1 MNIVRL
7 EDAGQGLFL
16 VGDDVDG
23 FAVQLFFELVEAGQQ
38 RYPCRLGPGG
48 VMKKVLILGAG
59 AVARPAV
66 GYLLEKEGVAVVV
79 ADQDPAKAEAVVA
92 GHPKGRG
99 VALDAADTTALDRAV
114 AAADIVVSLLPFT
127 LHPVVAKMCLAR
139 AKHLVTASY
148 VKEEMQALD
157 RQARDKGLIFLNEVG
172 VDPGLDHMS
181 AMQIIDA
188 VRAEGGRIDSFFSY
202 CGGLPALES
211 NNNPLGYK
219 FSWSPEGAMMA
230 ATNDGRYM
238 EHGKIYEVPGGDLFK
253 HYWLKSVPG
262 AGVFEAYVNRD
273 ALPYLKIY
281 GIEDAA
287 GIYRGTLRN
296 VGYCETWDFIKQ
308 LGLLNRKMKFDFD
321 EVTPREVLANIVNCP
336 GADVRAA
343 VAAYLNIPEHALT
356 LKKLEWLGLLSDRK
370 LPIGTASV
378 FEMFSYTLKHRLVYD
393 EGEMD
398 LLVMH
403 HEFEA
408 IYPGLPRQRIQ
419 STLIDRGDPEG
430 DSSMSRT
437 VGYPVGIAA
446 GLVAEDRI
454 DQTGVLRPVSPE
466 IYKPVLAECEGLGIH
481 FKECRSDLDT
491 DEPSCWG
498 D

>member
-1 MNIVRL
+1 
-7 EDAGQGLFL
+7 
-16 VGDDVDG
+16 
-23 FAVQLFFELVEAGQQ
+23 
-38 RYPCRLGPGG
+38 
-48 VMKKVLILGAG
+48 MKQVLILGAG

-66 GYLLEKEGVAVVV
+66 GYLLEKADLEVIV
-79 ADQDPAKAEAVVA
+79 ADQNPAKAEILVA
-92 GHPKGRG
+92 GHPNGRAA
-99 VALDAADTTALDRAV
+99 ALDAGDAPTLEKTI
-114 AAADIVVSLLPFT
+114 AAADIVVSLLPWT
-127 LHPVVAKMCLAR
+127 LHPVVARLCLAHS
-139 AKHLVTASY
+139 KHLVTASY
-148 VKEEMQALD
+148 VKEDMQAMD
-157 RQARDKGLIFLNEVG
+157 REVRDKGLIFLNEVG

-188 VRAEGGRIDSFFSY
+188 VRAEGGKVDSFFSY
-202 CGGLPALES
+202 CGGLPSRES

-238 EHGKIYEVPGGDLFK
+238 EHGKVYEVPGSDLFK

-273 ALPYLKIY
+273 ALPYLEIY
-281 GIEDAA
+281 GIEDAS

-296 VGYCETWDFIKQ
+296 IGYCGTWDFIKQ

-321 EVTPREVLANIVNCP
+321 EVTPREVMANIVRCP
-336 GADVRAA
+336 ETEVRAG
-343 VAAYLNIPEHALT
+343 VAAFLNIPEHALT

-378 FEMFSYTLKHRLVYD
+378 FDMFAYTLKSRLVYD
-393 EGEMD
+393 EGETD

-408 IYPGLPRQRIQ
+408 VYPGLPRRRIQ
-419 STLIDRGDPEG
+419 STLIERGDPGG

-446 GLVAEDRI
+446 SLIADGKIA
-454 DQTGVLRPVSPE
+454 QTGVLRPVSPE
-466 IYKPVLAECEGLGIH
+466 IYTPVLAECGRLGIR
-481 FKECRSDLDT
+481 FSERRSDLGA
-491 DEPSCWG
+491 DELSYWG

>member
-1 MNIVRL
+1 
-7 EDAGQGLFL
+7 
-16 VGDDVDG
+16 
-23 FAVQLFFELVEAGQQ
+23 
-38 RYPCRLGPGG
+38 
-48 VMKKVLILGAG
+48 MKKVLILGAG

-99 VALDAADTTALDRAV
+99 VALDAADTTSLDRAI
-114 AAADIVVSLLPFT
+114 AAADIVVSLLPWT
-127 LHPVVAKMCLAR
+127 LHPVVAKICLNR

-219 FSWSPEGAMMA
+219 FSWSPEGAMLA

-238 EHGKIYEVPGGDLFK
+238 EHGKVYEVPGSDLFK

-273 ALPYLKIY
+273 ALPYMKVY
-281 GIEDAA
+281 GIEDVS
-287 GIYRGTLRN
+287 GMYRGTLRN
-296 VGYCETWDFIKQ
+296 IGYCETWDFIKQ
-308 LGLLNRKMKFDFD
+308 LGLLNQKMKFDFD
-321 EVTPREVLANIVNCP
+321 DVTPREVMASIVNCP
-336 GADVRAA
+336 ETDVRAGI
-343 VAAYLNIPEHALT
+343 AAYLKIPEHSLT

-370 LPIGTASV
+370 LKIGVASV
-378 FEMFSYTLKHRLVYD
+378 FEMLSHTLKHLLVYG

-408 IYPGLPRQRIQ
+408 VYPGLPYQRIQ
-419 STLIDRGDPEG
+419 STLIDHGDPDG
-430 DSSMSRT
+430 YSSMART

-446 GLVAEDRI
+446 GLIAGGKISQR
-454 DQTGVLRPVSPE
+454 GVLRPVMAE
-466 IYKPVLAECEGLGIH
+466 IYTPVLSECERLGIR
-481 FKECRSDLDT
+481 FEERRSDLDK
-491 DEPSCWG
+491 DERSYWG

>member
-1 MNIVRL
+1 MLKMR
-7 EDAGQGLFL
+7 
-16 VGDDVDG
+16 
-23 FAVQLFFELVEAGQQ
+23 
-38 RYPCRLGPGG
+38 CRPS
-48 VMKKVLILGAG
+48 IR
-59 AVARPAV
+59 RPR
-66 GYLLEKEGVAVVV
+66 E
-79 ADQDPAKAEAVVA
+79 
-92 GHPKGRG
+92 
-99 VALDAADTTALDRAV
+99 
-114 AAADIVVSLLPFT
+114 
-127 LHPVVAKMCLAR
+127 
-139 AKHLVTASY
+139 
-148 VKEEMQALD
+148 
-157 RQARDKGLIFLNEVG
+157 KGLIFLNEVG

-181 AMQIIDA
+181 AMQIIDK
-188 VRAEGGRIDSFFSY
+188 VKQDGGRIDSFFSY

-219 FSWSPEGAMMA
+219 FSWSPEGAMLA

-238 EHGKIYEVPGGDLFK
+238 EHGKIIEVPGDELFK

-296 VGYCETWDFIKQ
+296 IGYCETWDFIKQ

-321 EVTPREVLANIVNCP
+321 EVSPREVLANIINCR
-336 GADVRAA
+336 GKDLRKGVS
-343 VAAYLNIPEHALT
+343 AYLNIPEHSLT

-370 LPIGTASV
+370 LKIGTASV
-378 FEMFSYTLKHRLVYD
+378 FEMFAHTLKNRLVYD

-408 IYPGLPRQRIQ
+408 IYPDLPRQRIQ
-419 STLIDRGDPEG
+419 STLIDCGIPG
-430 DSSMSRT
+430 KDSSMSRT

-446 GLVAEDRI
+446 SLLAQEKI
-454 DQTGVLRPVSPE
+454 TLTGVLRPVHPQ
-466 IYKPVLAECEGLGIH
+466 IYEPILAECQRMDIC
-481 FKECRSDLDT
+481 FKERRSDLDA
-491 DEPSCWG
+491 DERSYWG

>member
-1 MNIVRL
+1 
-7 EDAGQGLFL
+7 
-16 VGDDVDG
+16 
-23 FAVQLFFELVEAGQQ
+23 
-38 RYPCRLGPGG
+38 
-48 VMKKVLILGAG
+48 MKQVLILGAG

-66 GYLLEKEGVAVVV
+66 GYLLEKEGVEVVV
-79 ADQDPAKAEAVVA
+79 ASRNPEKAEALVA
-92 GHPKGRG
+92 GHPGGRA
-99 VALDAADTTALDRAV
+99 VALDAGDAPLLERTI
-114 AAADIVVSLLPFT
+114 AAADIVVSLLPWT
-127 LHPVVAKMCLAR
+127 LHPVVAKLCLAHG
-139 AKHLVTASY
+139 KHMVTTSY
-148 VKEEMQALD
+148 VKEEIQAMD
-157 RQARDKGLIFLNEVG
+157 REARDKGLIFLNEVG

-188 VRAEGGRIDSFFSY
+188 VRAEGGKIDNFFSY

-219 FSWSPEGAMMA
+219 FSWSPEGAMLA
-230 ATNDGRYM
+230 ATNDGRYK
-238 EHGKIYEVPGGDLFK
+238 EHDQVYEVPGRDLFK

-273 ALPYLKIY
+273 ALPYLEIY
-281 GIEDAA
+281 GIEDAS

-296 VGYCETWDFIKQ
+296 VGYCETWDCIKQ

-336 GADVRAA
+336 ETNVRAG
-343 VAAYLNIPEHALT
+343 VAAYLKIPEHSLT

-370 LPIGTASV
+370 LRIGTASV
-378 FEMFSYTLKHRLVYD
+378 FEMFAYTLKSRLVYD

-408 IYPGLPRQRIQ
+408 IYPDQPRQRIQ
-419 STLIDRGDPEG
+419 STLIDRGDSEG

-437 VGYPVGIAA
+437 VGYPAGISAS
-446 GLVAEDRI
+446 LVAEDRI
-454 DQTGVLRPVSPE
+454 AQRGVLRPVSAE
-466 IYKPVLAECEGLGIH
+466 IYRPVLAECERLGIH
-481 FKECRSDLDT
+481 FKEQRSDLDT
-491 DEPSCWG
+491 DELSYWG

>member
-1 MNIVRL
+1 
-7 EDAGQGLFL
+7 
-16 VGDDVDG
+16 
-23 FAVQLFFELVEAGQQ
+23 
-38 RYPCRLGPGG
+38 
-48 VMKKVLILGAG
+48 MKQILILGAG
-59 AVARPAV
+59 LVARPAV
-66 GYLLEKEGVAVVV
+66 RYLLEKKGLQIVL
-79 ADQDPAKAEAVVA
+79 ADQAVDKAHAIVA
-92 GHPKGRG
+92 GHANG
-99 VALDAADTTALDRAV
+99 RAV
-114 AAADIVVSLLPFT
+114 PMDVNDEVLLAGQIAAADIVVSLLPWT
-127 LHPVVAKMCLAR
+127 LHPLVARFCLAHG
-139 AKHLVTASY
+139 KHLVTASY
-148 VKEEMQALD
+148 VKAEMQAMD
-157 RQARDKGLIFLNEVG
+157 REVRDKELVFLNEVG

-188 VRAEGGRIDSFFSY
+188 VRNEGGRIDSFFSY

-219 FSWSPEGAMMA
+219 FSWSPDGAMLA

-238 EHGKIYEVPGGDLFK
+238 EHGKVIDVPGEALFQ

-273 ALPYLKIY
+273 ALPYREIY

-287 GIYRGTLRN
+287 GMYRGTLRN
-296 VGYCETWDFIKQ
+296 IGYCETWDFFKQ

-321 EVTPREVLANIVNCP
+321 EVTPREVLANMVNCREQ
-336 GADVRAA
+336 DVRAG
-343 VAAYLNIPEHALT
+343 VAAYLGIPEHSLT
-356 LKKLEWLGLLSDRK
+356 LKKLEWLGLLSDRRLK
-370 LPIGTASV
+370 IGTASV
-378 FEMFSYTLKHRLVYD
+378 FDMFAHTLKHRLVYD

-419 STLIDRGDPEG
+419 STLIDYGIPGG

-446 GLVAEDRI
+446 GLLAEGKI
-454 DQTGVLRPVSPE
+454 DLTGVLRPVHAQ
-466 IYKPVLAECEGLGIH
+466 IYAPILAECRRLGIR
-481 FKECRSDLDT
+481 FKERRSDLHA
-491 DEPSCWG
+491 DERSYWG

>member
-1 MNIVRL
+1 
-7 EDAGQGLFL
+7 
-16 VGDDVDG
+16 
-23 FAVQLFFELVEAGQQ
+23 
-38 RYPCRLGPGG
+38 
-48 VMKKVLILGAG
+48 MKQVLILGAG

-66 GYLLEKEGVAVVV
+66 GYLLEKKGVKVVV
-79 ADQDPAKAEAVVA
+79 ADQDPRKAEAIVS
-92 GHPKGRG
+92 GHPNGRA
-99 VALDAADTTALDRAV
+99 VALDAADTSALEGYIAT
-114 AAADIVVSLLPFT
+114 ADIVVSLLPWT
-127 LHPVVAKMCLAR
+127 LHPVVARLCLAR
-139 AKHLVTASY
+139 GKHMVTASY
-148 VKEEMQALD
+148 VKEEMQAMD
-157 RQARDKGLIFLNEVG
+157 REAQEKGLILLNEVG

-181 AMQIIDA
+181 AMKIIDA

-273 ALPYLKIY
+273 AMPYLEIY
-281 GIEDAA
+281 GIQDAT

-296 VGYCETWDFIKQ
+296 IGYCETWDFIKQ

-321 EVTPREVLANIVNCP
+321 EVTPREVLANIVRCP
-336 GADVRAA
+336 ETDVRAG
-343 VAAYLNIPEHALT
+343 VAANLNIPEHALT

-370 LPIGTASV
+370 IPIGTASV
-378 FEMFSYTLKHRLVYD
+378 FDMFAYTLKSRLVYD

-408 IYPGLPRQRIQ
+408 LYPGQPRQRIQ
-419 STLIDRGDPEG
+419 STLIDHGDPEG

-446 GLVAEDRI
+446 GLVAEDKI
-454 DQTGVLRPVSPE
+454 AQTGVLRPVSAE
-466 IYKPVLAECEGLGIH
+466 IYMPVLTECERLGIH
-481 FKECRSDLDT
+481 FKEHRSDLNA
-491 DEPSCWG
+491 DERSYWG

>member
-1 MNIVRL
+1 
-7 EDAGQGLFL
+7 
-16 VGDDVDG
+16 
-23 FAVQLFFELVEAGQQ
+23 
-38 RYPCRLGPGG
+38 
-48 VMKKVLILGAG
+48 MKKILILGAG

-66 GYLLEKEGVAVVV
+66 GYLLEKEGVEVIV
-79 ADQDPAKAEAVVA
+79 ADKDPKKAEVLVA
-92 GHPKGRG
+92 GHPNGRA
-99 VALDAADTTALDRAV
+99 VALDAGDTTMLDRHV
-114 AAADIVVSLLPFT
+114 AAVDIVVSLLPWA
-127 LHPVVAKMCLAR
+127 LHPVVARQCLAHG
-139 AKHLVTASY
+139 KHMVTASY
-148 VKEEMQALD
+148 VKEEMQAMD
-157 RQARDKGLIFLNEVG
+157 REARDRGLIFLNEAG

-188 VRAEGGRIDSFFSY
+188 VRAERGRIDSFFSY

-219 FSWSPEGAMMA
+219 FSWSPEGAMLA

-238 EHGKIYEVPGGDLFK
+238 EHGKVFEVPGSDLFK

-273 ALPYLKIY
+273 ALPYLGIY

-296 VGYCETWDFIKQ
+296 IGYCETWDFIKQ

-321 EVTPREVLANIVNCP
+321 EVTPREVLANIVHCP
-336 GADVRAA
+336 ETDVRAG
-343 VAAYLNIPEHALT
+343 VAAYLEIPEHALT

-378 FEMFSYTLKHRLVYD
+378 FEMFAYTLKSRLVYD

-419 STLIDRGDPEG
+419 STLIERGDPGG

-437 VGYPVGIAA
+437 VGYPVGI
-446 GLVAEDRI
+446 VASLIADGKISR
-454 DQTGVLRPVSPE
+454 TGVLRPVTAE
-466 IYKPVLAECEGLGIH
+466 IYTPVLAECERLGIH
-481 FKECRSDLDT
+481 FKERRSDLDA
-491 DEPSCWG
+491 DELSYWG

>member
-1 MNIVRL
+1 
-7 EDAGQGLFL
+7 
-16 VGDDVDG
+16 
-23 FAVQLFFELVEAGQQ
+23 
-38 RYPCRLGPGG
+38 
-48 VMKKVLILGAG
+48 MKKILILGAG
-59 AVARPAV
+59 LVARPAV
-66 GYLLEKEGVAVVV
+66 RYLLEKGNLQIIV
-79 ADQDPAKAEAVVA
+79 ADQEVSKAEAIV
-92 GHPKGRG
+92 GDHTNG
-99 VALDAADTTALDRAV
+99 RAV
-114 AAADIVVSLLPFT
+114 RMDVNDEALLAGQITAADIVVSLLPWT
-127 LHPVVAKMCLAR
+127 LHPIVARLCLVHG
-139 AKHLVTASY
+139 KHLVTASY

-157 RQARDKGLIFLNEVG
+157 REARDKGLVFLNEVG

-188 VRAEGGRIDSFFSY
+188 VHKEGGRIDSFFSY

-219 FSWSPEGAMMA
+219 FSWSPEGAMLA

-238 EHGKIYEVPGGDLFK
+238 EHGKVIEVPGEALFQ

-273 ALPYLKIY
+273 ALPYREIY

-287 GIYRGTLRN
+287 GMYRGTLRN
-296 VGYCETWDFIKQ
+296 VGYCETWDFFKQ

-321 EVTPREVLANIVNCP
+321 EVTPREVLANMVNCREQ
-336 GADVRAA
+336 DVRAG
-343 VAAYLNIPEHALT
+343 VAAYLEIPEHSLT
-356 LKKLEWLGLLSDRK
+356 LKKLEWLGLFSERK
-370 LPIGTASV
+370 LKIGTASV
-378 FEMFSYTLKHRLVYD
+378 FDLFAHTLKNRLIYD
-393 EGEMD
+393 EGELD

-408 IYPGLPRQRIQ
+408 VYPDLPRQRIQ
-419 STLIDRGDPEG
+419 STLIDYGIPGG

-446 GLVAEDRI
+446 GLLADEKIERV
-454 DQTGVLRPVSPE
+454 GVLRPVYTE
-466 IYKPVLAECEGLGIH
+466 IYDPILAQCQRLGIE
-481 FKECRSDLDT
+481 FKERRSDLDS
-491 DEPSCWG
+491 DERSYWG